1 MPYIM
6 LERPTFRH
14 KAYEIIRH
22 VQRKKVRT
30 LEQVFFYL
38 IVIVCFTTKNEKD
51 GYCKVRESS
60 QYWKT
65 KIFTLASLSS
75 LNNIVARI
83 GYKKEWICIL
93 RLLRSAALAYK
104 LIVSESAIFGY
115 K

>member
-1 MPYIM
+1 M
-6 LERPTFRH
+6 
-14 KAYEIIRH
+14 
-22 VQRKKVRT
+22 
-30 LEQVFFYL
+30 
-38 IVIVCFTTKNEKD
+38 IVCFTTKNEKD

-93 RLLRSAALAYK
+93 RLIRSAALAYK
-104 LIVSESAIFGY
+104 LIVTESAIFGY